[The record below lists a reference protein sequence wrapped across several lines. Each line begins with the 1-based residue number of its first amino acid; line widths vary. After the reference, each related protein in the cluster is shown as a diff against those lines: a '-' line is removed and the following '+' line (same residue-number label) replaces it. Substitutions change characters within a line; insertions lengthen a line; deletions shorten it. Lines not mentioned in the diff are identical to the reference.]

1 MESICFFTSIYTLY
15 LYTLIWYTLCKHT
28 SSTKT
33 CNICID
39 NSIKVGQPMIQELYD
54 QIVSNGKVH
63 RGWRTLAVLN
73 SYHSSNNNKRHQ
85 QQKWNYRSHL
95 LHLEWY
101 QVYFDDRERFE
112 HIRKR
117 YCWVICWLILEM
129 LLWTRVCK
137 IERDSERNNCEA
149 GCTALIKIIYKEK
162 FQHGCRWLF
171 FDRNHSLALTWTCC
185 IQMAKSYSFKFK
197 GKQYTIDRMICSLY
211 TTNEKSARDFTLAT
225 NNTIRH
231 YRQQWVART
240 FSVR

>member
-73 SYHSSNNNKRHQ
+73 SYHSSNNNNKQHQ
-85 QQKWNYRSHL
+85 QQKWNYLLHL

-171 FDRNHSLALTWTCC
+171 FVGIIRWHLLELGAFKWQRVTHSNSRGSNIQLTEWFAHYT
-185 IQMAKSYSFKFK
+185 QPTKSQQ
-197 GKQYTIDRMICSLY
+197 GISL
-211 TTNEKSARDFTLAT
+211 
-225 NNTIRH
+225 
-231 YRQQWVART
+231 
-240 FSVR
+240 